1 MIKFLRIFSFVISF
15 PAMLLFFYVIIKAL
29 DTTGASDSGSIATV
43 VFAFVVLFIP
53 VFFNRLAWILEKVK
67 GKKV

>member
-15 PAMLLFFYVIIKAL
+15 PAMLLFFYLIIKAL
-29 DTTGASDSGSIATV
+29 DTTGPSGSGGIRVV
-43 VFAFVVLFIP
+43 VFAIVALFVP

-67 GKKV
+67 GKKA